1 MMSRR
6 STLQNASL
14 KEPSEST
21 EYPWR
26 KSNPVEE
33 LTTDSVPPPVGPIA
47 MWQEAMITSC
57 DMMMIEFT
65 SDKAS
70 WNIMQRTKHTSV
82 AKMFVRDQPQSV

>member
-1 MMSRR
+1 MAEAYSGLSRKVVQNSRR

-26 KSNPVEE
+26 KSIPTEE
-33 LTTDSVPPPVGPIA
+33 PTTDSVPLPVGPIA
-47 MWQEAMITSC
+47 MWQAAMITSY

-70 WNIMQRTKHTSV
+70 WNLLQRTKHT
-82 AKMFVRDQPQSV
+82 